1 MKNAIKTWLLLLF
14 LACFITSAVQ
24 AGKKEVL
31 QGRTL
36 TGVVLDEQGLPAI
49 GANVLVKGTT
59 IGVATDADGKYRI
72 EVPRGNQTIVF
83 SYVGYRTRE
92 ITYKG
97 QASLNVSLEPD
108 SEILDDVVVVGY
120 GVQKKVNLTG
130 AVGSV
135 EGDKLASKAV
145 GNVTSALAG
154 LVPGLKVMNRG
165 GQPGADGATLN
176 IRGFGTPLVLVD
188 GIEQDFGYMDPNEIE
203 NISILKM
210 LRLRYTVPELPMV
223 LFWLL
228 LKRKERSTQ
237 V

>member
-135 EGDKLASKAV
+135 EGDKLACRASCWD
-145 GNVTSALAG
+145 SAFICYDICKNLC
-154 LVPGLKVMNRG
+154 
-165 GQPGADGATLN
+165 N
-176 IRGFGTPLVLVD
+176 IRRCLQFVAKKAIHRIASTIVIEGF
-188 GIEQDFGYMDPNEIE
+188 
-203 NISILKM
+203 NIHSKKI
-210 LRLRYTVPELPMV
+210 
-223 LFWLL
+223 FAI
-228 LKRKERSTQ
+228 
-237 V
+237 

>member
-1 MKNAIKTWLLLLF
+1 MKNVIKTWLLLLF

-24 AGKKEVL
+24 AEKKEVL

-72 EVPRGNQTIVF
+72 EVPQGNQTIIF

-108 SEILDDVVVVGY
+108 SEVLDDVVVVGY

-135 EGDKLASKAV
+135 EGDQLASKAV

-165 GQPGADGATLN
+165 GKPGNDGAELN
-176 IRGFGTPLVLVD
+176 IRGFGSRNGAQLLSD
-188 GIEQDFGYMDPNEIE
+188 
-203 NISILKM
+203 S
-210 LRLRYTVPELPMV
+210 RY
-223 LFWLL
+223 
-228 LKRKERSTQ
+228 RKETSVLMLQWETEMIRFCFRSYAENQ
-237 V
+237 ERFLPLIFRSRH